1 MKTSSALTL
10 LAFIAAA
17 INIGCVVGLEYL
29 GHVVLADENGP
40 LEMLQVLFTC
50 LAIIL
55 FCAAAFKSA
64 RPQAPL
70 YSAIAL
76 TFFTFL
82 IRELDLRKLDLPGI
96 LTHIASGPS
105 ERLFIAFGV
114 ICILALLVIY
124 RMELI
129 NAGLAYIP
137 TLPGML
143 IVAGAVFLVGG
154 AVFDKEL
161 IDTPFFRLY
170 EEWLEFNGYFL
181 LSFAGFLAL
190 KQS

>member
-1 MKTSSALTL
+1 MRTSPALIL
-10 LAFIAAA
+10 LAIIAIV
-17 INIGCVVGLEYL
+17 INIGCIVGLEYL

-40 LEMLQVLFTC
+40 LEMFQVLFTC
-50 LAIIL
+50 LAIVL
-55 FCAAAFKSA
+55 FYFAAFKSN
-64 RPQAPL
+64 RPQTQL
-70 YSAIAL
+70 YCAIAL

-105 ERLFIAFGV
+105 ERLFIAVGIIGV
-114 ICILALLVIY
+114 LVLLIVY

-129 NAGLAYIP
+129 KTGLAYIP

-154 AVFDKEL
+154 DVFDKEL

-181 LSFAGFLAL
+181 LSFAGFLAV